1 MQGRPMAIKL
11 QSVSVEIFTDRS
23 QGLTPEQEE
32 RQLSVAVD
40 ELHY

>member
-1 MQGRPMAIKL
+1 M
-11 QSVSVEIFTDRS
+11 DRS

-40 ELHY
+40 ELHYRFIPKSVVKMSTTEQR